1 MKMRRLRNQESQ
13 GGKEIHGKVRSLAF
27 YNKFAIKA
35 SFVYV
40 ERSNLDLANVCK
52 SKLTRS
58 IMKKN
63 CQQRNEY
70 ISQLS
75 DFLDL
80 FLTEVALSCFQQCSF
95 DELIPL

>member
-1 MKMRRLRNQESQ
+1 
-13 GGKEIHGKVRSLAF
+13 
-27 YNKFAIKA
+27 
-35 SFVYV
+35 
-40 ERSNLDLANVCK
+40 
-52 SKLTRS
+52 
-58 IMKKN
+58 MKKN

-80 FLTEVALSCFQQCSF
+80 FLIEVALSCFQQYLF